1 MNRVEQINDILRF
14 MQSGTPDVEGCAV
27 VSEDGLMIASAFP
40 HGIDDA
46 RVAGMTSTLLSLG
59 SRTAQ
64 ESERGNLEQVFV
76 KGEKGF
82 VIAQHAAEGVVL
94 IVLTSIEAKLGLI
107 FLDMRRAI
115 EQIGKVI

>member
-1 MNRVEQINDILRF
+1 MSRVEQINEILRF

-40 HGIDDA
+40 QSIDEG

-59 SRTAQ
+59 GRTAQ
-64 ESERGNLEQVFV
+64 ELERGNLKQVFV
-76 KGEKGF
+76 KGDKGY
-82 VIAQHAAEGVVL
+82 VIAQSAAEGVVL
-94 IVLTSIEAKLGLI
+94 VVLTSEDAKLGLV
-107 FLDMRRAI
+107 FLDMRRAV

>member
-1 MNRVEQINDILRF
+1 MSRVEQINEILKF

-40 HGIDDA
+40 QSIDEA

-64 ESERGNLEQVFV
+64 ELERGELKQVFV
-76 KGEKGF
+76 KGAKGF
-82 VIAQHAAEGVVL
+82 VIAQNASEGVVL
-94 IVLTSIEAKLGLI
+94 VVLTSSEAKLGLI
-107 FLDMRRAI
+107 FLDMLRAV
-115 EQIGKVI
+115 EQIAKVI